1 MPVHTPI
8 HVHAAR
14 LLGIAG
20 LTLATTA
27 PAIEKSSGVYRI
39 PMEKGAVSIS
49 RDVDN
54 HSPVGRIDMGSA
66 DSDRVVAAAAG
77 TVRFIDDSNSARQ
90 DSATAPQCNNNFI
103 WVDHGK
109 GEWTKYTHMLKG
121 TITGASGAGLKVGDK
136 VAAGQFLGTEG
147 DVGCA
152 GGKHLHFE
160 VGVPRATDPVNPVGG
175 FLRDNDGSK
184 RNRDPH
190 ICGVGYFK
198 AGQSYTAKQTQG
210 AFPANRPEIARHGL
224 PIADY
229 QCLIDQAVAAGYE
242 PDVLDFFSSGS
253 DTYVNAVLRSAG
265 AQPWSARHGMTAAQ
279 YQAEFNARKSAG
291 WRLTSVESYR
301 DNGVRYAAVWHKGA
315 GPALA
320 AYHGLDAAAHQNRI
334 DALIADGFRPV
345 AISVVDDG
353 GRKYTA
359 LYEKRN
365 VGSFEAKSQ
374 LTPAEYQ
381 ALFNVNQGKGRQV
394 VYLNGYNIG
403 GAPFIVAIWHG
414 ATNAA
419 AKAKHGMSGAGYQTE
434 YDSARAAGLL
444 TRTVTGYRDGGQV
457 AYAAVWRK

>member
-1 MPVHTPI
+1 MPF
-8 HVHAAR
+8 HAHAR
-14 LLGIAG
+14 ALVASAALLA
-20 LTLATTA
+20 LAV
-27 PAIEKSSGVYRI
+27 PAAAIDKSKGVYRV
-39 PMEKGAVSIS
+39 PMEKGDVKIS
-49 RDVDN
+49 RDVNN
-54 HSPVGRIDMGSA
+54 HTPIGRIDTGSP

-77 TVRFIDDSNSARQ
+77 TVRFIDDSHSERQ
-90 DSATAPQCNNNFI
+90 DSDTAAQCNNNFI
-103 WVDHGK
+103 WIDHGT

-121 TITGASGAGLKVGDK
+121 TISGAAGAKLKVGDK
-136 VAAGQFLGTEG
+136 VSAGQFLGTEG

-175 FLRDNDGSK
+175 FLKDNDGSK

-190 ICGVGYFK
+190 ICGMGYFK
-198 AGQSYTAKQTQG
+198 AGETYVAKQTQT
-210 AFPANRPEIARHGL
+210 AFAPNRPEIARHGL
-224 PIADY
+224 PIESY
-229 QCLIDQAVAAGYE
+229 QCLIDQAIAAGYE
-242 PDVLDFFSSGS
+242 PVFLDFFNSGS
-253 DTYVNAVLRSAG
+253 DTYVNAVLRPAG
-265 AQPWSARHGMTAAQ
+265 AQPWAARHGLTASQ
-279 YQAEFNARKSAG
+279 YQAEFNAKKAAG
-291 WRLTSVESYR
+291 WRLTQVESYR
-301 DNGVRYAAVWHKGA
+301 DDGVRYAAVWHKGA

-320 AYHGLDAAAHQNRI
+320 AYHGLDAATHQNRI

-345 AISVVDDG
+345 NISVVDDG

-381 ALFNVNQGKGRQV
+381 ALFNTNQGKGRQV

-414 ATNAA
+414 ATPAA
-419 AKAKHGMSGAGYQTE
+419 SKAKHGLSGAGYQTE

-457 AYAAVWRK
+457 SYAAVWRK